1 MFTPEE
7 LQRAKIFAC
16 LDESEC
22 ARLAQTAA
30 DMRLE
35 AGEWLSDGQ
44 AF

>member
-16 LDESEC
+16 VDESEC
-22 ARLAQTAA
+22 TRLAQTAA
-30 DMRLE
+30 DMRIE
-35 AGEWLSDGQ
+35 AGEWLSDAP